1 MTSSGG
7 PAARTVLIAPDSFKG
22 SLTSVEVAWALAAG
36 WARARPDDT
45 ILWCPLAD
53 GGEGTLKSVAAAGG
67 WESRQATVTDPL
79 GRAIE
84 GVWLQSDDGMRAVIE
99 MATASGLSLL
109 AASERDAMAASSA
122 GTGDLIRTALDAG
135 VRSIVLGIGG
145 SATTDGG
152 AVLLR

>member
-1 MTSSGG
+1 MTHSGR
-7 PAARTVLIAPDSFKG
+7 PRARTVLIAPDSFKG

-53 GGEGTLKSVAAAGG
+53 GGEGTLKAVAAAGG

-79 GRAIE
+79 GRPIE

-152 AVLLR
+152 AGLLR